1 MSIVDASPSG
11 ASEVA
16 EVLAHGTV
24 EIVGRMVDASNATL
38 KGVAELDGIA
48 VDCIYKPREGERPL
62 WDFATGTLG
71 RREVA
76 TFEIARTLGWDLVP
90 VTVWRDDGP
99 FGAGMCQLWFDA
111 DEERTMVD
119 VVPATDGEATVLH
132 KAGWHTIIEANDGY
146 GRRVR
151 LVHAEHPTLRRLALF
166 DQVVNNADRKGGH
179 VLVREADAQ
188 LDVVGIDH
196 GVCLHEEDKVRTVL
210 WGWAGEPIEE
220 EHLEALRT
228 FDLDR
233 AVTDTLSV
241 SLTRREIRALAH
253 RRDRLLAGAVY
264 PAPDG
269 DWPPLPWPV
278 L

>member
-1 MSIVDASPSG
+1 MSVDRDASPG
-11 ASEVA
+11 AAEV
-16 EVLAHGTV
+16 ERVLAHGTV

-38 KGVAELDGIA
+38 KGVAELDGVT

-76 TFEIARTLGWDLVP
+76 TFEIARHLGWDLVP

-99 FGAGMCQLWFDA
+99 FGAGMCQSWFEA
-111 DEERTMVD
+111 DDERAMVD
-119 VVPATDGEATVLH
+119 VVPATEGGATALR

-151 LVHAEHPTLRRLALF
+151 LVHAEHPALRRLALF
-166 DQVVNNADRKGGH
+166 DLLVNNADRKGGH
-179 VLVREADAQ
+179 VLVREVDAR

-196 GVCLHEEDKVRTVL
+196 GVCLHEEDKLRTVL
-210 WGWAGEPIEE
+210 WGWAGEPIDA
-220 EHLEALRT
+220 EHLEALNS
-228 FDLDR
+228 FDLHGP
-233 AVTDTLSV
+233 VMEKLGV
-241 SLTRREIRALAH
+241 SLTRRELRALSR
-253 RRDRLLAGAVY
+253 RRDRLVAEGVY
-264 PAPDG
+264 PTPDG